1 MPGCWDLHVQHTRS
15 FSKPYK
21 FSVCLR
27 GGSVVTGQN
36 IQLCPC
42 RCGYGTLGN
51 DFYTI
56 AYLQFHFFALPGRSF
71 FAIFYIECIV
81 FAVAAFKPQPSHV
94 FFWPRS
100 NPNFPMCPF
109 GLDRTPVVPQ
119 IRTPTFPCVL
129 CRLYIY
135 TPTNV
140 YIWTR
145 REYITASYTLISLNP
160 NLNPYPCR
168 FQSPFILYLLHN
180 PYPNTF

>member
-1 MPGCWDLHVQHTRS
+1 MLSPDRTYS
-15 FSKPYK
+15 FFPAG
-21 FSVCLR
+21 VD
-27 GGSVVTGQN
+27 TGLWAMTF
-36 IQLCPC
+36 IQLHTC
-42 RCGYGTLGN
+42 N
-51 DFYTI
+51 SI
-56 AYLQFHFFALPGRSF
+56 FFALPGRSF

-140 YIWTR
+140 YIWTH

-168 FQSPFILYLLHN
+168 FQSRFILYLLHN
-180 PYPNTF
+180 PYPNTFYDPIFNLMFNPIPIHIPIPIHFPT

>member
-27 GGSVVTGQN
+27 GGVLSPDRTYSFFPAGVDTGLWAMTF
-36 IQLCPC
+36 IQLHTC
-42 RCGYGTLGN
+42 N
-51 DFYTI
+51 SI
-56 AYLQFHFFALPGRSF
+56 FFALPGRSF

-129 CRLYIY
+129 CRLYIHQQMFTY
-135 TPTNV
+135 GPVEN
-140 YIWTR
+140 
-145 REYITASYTLISLNP
+145 ISQLH
-160 NLNPYPCR
+160 
-168 FQSPFILYLLHN
+168 ILLSV
-180 PYPNTF
+180 